1 MKKKKLFK
9 VFDIFFLFF
18 TLFYK
23 KCMCFFSLAEVKT
36 FMLKMC
42 IIISPYKLFSAFP
55 NKECGKMRLRSFD
68 FPFIIDIDFTIFD

>member
-1 MKKKKLFK
+1 
-9 VFDIFFLFF
+9 
-18 TLFYK
+18 
-23 KCMCFFSLAEVKT
+23 MCFFSLAEVKT
-36 FMLKMC
+36 FILKMC